1 MKKAIDLV
9 LWTFG
14 LVLVL
19 GVALIALANSE
30 WFRAKIESVARER
43 TGREVQLGALHV
55 RFVPHPVVTVDDLR
69 IANPAWAETPHLV
82 DAEEVRAELRWL
94 PLFAGRLVV
103 ADLLLTQAQ
112 VGLERREGRATWRF
126 DDQPQGETQQSRV
139 ALQRI
144 AIDQGEIV
152 FRDRADETALDVAVS
167 GDLGRTGELRLDGK
181 GQFRGHPVVAVVT
194 APAIVPS
201 PDTPIAMKAQGRV
214 GSIRATMAGRVR
226 AADQDGIDIEL
237 ELSGD
242 SLADLEELVPTNLPD
257 TPPYRIHARVRNP
270 GGVWTLDDLSGR
282 VGDSDLRGRLAYDP
296 NAKPP
301 VLRAKLDADLL
312 DFDDLGPLVGSPPKT
327 RAGETASPKQKAQA
341 ARKSASPTV
350 LPDRPFKV
358 QQWPRMD
365 ADVTLAAKRI
375 RRPDALPIEGLDA
388 HLVMR
393 AGQLELKPLAF
404 DFAGGRIDLAIAL
417 DGRKEPL
424 QGRLTL
430 DAQRLALARLFPKI
444 KAMSN
449 SQGLA
454 YGRAEL
460 AGRGNSVAQLLGTST
475 GGLSLLVNGGTV
487 SNLVLEAVGLDLAEI
502 ARIFATRDPQVRL
515 RCAAADFEVKDGI
528 ATTRTFVVDTV
539 DTVVEARGTLDFKRE
554 FVDLVVHPAPKDP
567 SPFALRTPL
576 DVTGAFKNVGVR
588 PQAGPLAAR
597 GAAAAVLGA
606 VNPLLA
612 LVPFIETGPGKDS
625 DCARLAEQVRLH
637 AAPGGRNAAA
647 AETARQRN
655 AAGASIVR

>member
-1 MKKAIDLV
+1 MKKAFDIL

-19 GVALIALANSE
+19 GVLLVALLNSE
-30 WFRAKIESVARER
+30 WLRAKIETVAQER
-43 TGREVQLGALHV
+43 TGREVQIGDLHV
-55 RFVPHPVVTVDDLR
+55 RLVPHPVITIDDLR
-69 IANPAWAETPHLV
+69 ISNPAWAETPHLV
-82 DAEEVRAELRWL
+82 DAAEVRAELRWL
-94 PLFAGRLVV
+94 PLFTGHLVV

-112 VGLERREGRATWRF
+112 VGVERSEGRATWRF
-126 DDQPQGETQQSRV
+126 GDQPPDDQQESRV

-144 AIDQGEIV
+144 AIDQGQIA
-152 FRDRADETALDVAVS
+152 FRDRAEKTALDIAVG

-214 GSIRATMAGRVR
+214 GSIRATMAGSVR
-226 AADQDGIDIEL
+226 AADQDGIDVEL
-237 ELSGD
+237 DLSGD
-242 SLADLEELVPTNLPD
+242 SLADLEEIVPANLPD
-257 TPPYRIHARVRNP
+257 TPPYRLHARVRNP
-270 GGVWTLDDLSGR
+270 GGVWTLDGLTGR
-282 VGDSDLRGRLAYDP
+282 VGDSDLRGRLTYDP
-296 NAKPP
+296 NARPP
-301 VLRAKLDADLL
+301 VLRAKLESDLL
-312 DFDDLGPLVGSPPKT
+312 DFDDLGPLVGTPPKT
-327 RAGETASPKQKAQA
+327 RPGETASARQKTKAAQQA
-341 ARKSASPTV
+341 ASPTV
-350 LPDRPFKV
+350 LPDRPFKIK
-358 QQWPRMD
+358 QWPRMD

-375 RRPDALPIEGLDA
+375 QRPDALPIEALGA

-404 DFAGGRIDLAIAL
+404 DFAGGRVDLTVAL

-424 QGRLTL
+424 QGRLTV
-430 DAQRLALARLFPKI
+430 DANRLALARLFPKI
-444 KAMSN
+444 KPMSG

-515 RCAAADFEVKDGI
+515 RCAAADFAVKEGI

-539 DTVVEARGTLDFKRE
+539 DTVVEASGTLDFKRE
-554 FVDLVVHPAPKDP
+554 FVDLVVHPVPKDP

-588 PQAGPLAAR
+588 PRAGPLAAR

-612 LVPFIETGPGKDS
+612 LIPFIETGPGKDS
-625 DCARLAEQVRLH
+625 NCAQLARQVELN
-637 AAPGGRNAAA
+637 AAPGGRNEAA

-655 AAGASIVR
+655 AAGAKVAR